1 MKFLFRWLFRLVV
14 LTLLLVMALVLL
26 KDAILKELLE
36 LELRQQTGL
45 QTKIGE
51 LEVRLFSPTVSV
63 ERLRLF
69 NPPEFGGSPFLDI
82 PELYLE
88 YDRLALA
95 AHQLHLRL
103 LRVQVAELTLV
114 QSLDGRKNTDWLASL
129 PDRFARNGLE
139 FAGIDTLNLTLTR
152 IKRYSMH
159 NPRLTETVEVGLRQE
174 ILTRLDTG
182 KAAGTALGLL
192 AAQRGLQPLTNWFP
206 GLRLPR

>member
-26 KDAILKELLE
+26 KDAILKELQK